1 MEKTDIR
8 SREDVNLLVKT
19 FYKQIRQ
26 HEVLAPFFEKAIT
39 DWEQHFDK
47 LTDFWEASLFL
58 KTKFYGNPLQAHIK
72 VDQDNN
78 HSITQEHFGLWLNL
92 WISTIDALFE
102 GDYAENAK
110 SKARKM
116 ATFMYMHIFQERKA

>member
-92 WISTIDALFE
+92 WINTIDALFE

-116 ATFMYMHIFQERKA
+116 ATFMYMSIFQKRKA

>member
-92 WISTIDALFE
+92 WINTIDDLFE

-116 ATFMYMHIFQERKA
+116 ATFMYMSIFQKRKA